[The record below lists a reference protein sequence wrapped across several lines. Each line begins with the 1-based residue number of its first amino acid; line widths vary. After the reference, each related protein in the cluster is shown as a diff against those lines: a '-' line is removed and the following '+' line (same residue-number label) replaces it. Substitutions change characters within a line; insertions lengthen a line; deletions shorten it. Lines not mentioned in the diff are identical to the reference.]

1 MAGPRRPSLRDGGLI
16 WVSSRTVLGLAQNS
30 PGGGPLMRVC
40 VVCGAPLEGRRVDA
54 RHCGGP
60 CRAEAS
66 RLKAILSGRG
76 SGSHSSVMGQVGH
89 ADSKMTLDVYA
100 QLEQRV
106 DRQHGT
112 SFDLLIRRAREEL
125 KGVAR
130 SPTTSRPTLSLRL
143 PDPLRLPREKAA
155 NWSSVGHDPTK
166 ATTAAGIEE
175 AGGRHEAHQQADSE
189 VARGRIELPTPRFSV
204 VCSTN

>member
-1 MAGPRRPSLRDGGLI
+1 
-16 WVSSRTVLGLAQNS
+16 
-30 PGGGPLMRVC
+30 MRVC
-40 VVCGAPLEGRRVDA
+40 VVRGAPLEGRRVDA

-76 SGSHSSVMGQVGH
+76 SGSHTWVVGQVGH
-89 ADSKMTLDVYA
+89 ANSKMTLDVYA

-125 KGVAR
+125 RGVAQ
-130 SPTTSRPTLSLRL
+130 SLDDGS
-143 PDPLRLPREKAA
+143 PDPEEVPS
-155 NWSSVGHDPTK
+155 WSSVGHGPED
-166 ATTAAGIEE
+166 ATSAAGVEG
-175 AGGRHEAHQQADSE
+175 AGSGREPHQEADSE
-189 VARGRIELPTPRFSV
+189 MARARIELATPRFSV